1 MATVTFIPKS
11 STSSA
16 NWEDPTIWSGDVVP
30 NDPSVDVVISTPVS
44 GQPTTITAG
53 AAHSIGSLSISNDYL
68 TLTASLTIAHDV
80 NISPG
85 AIIDTHVSMSV
96 GGSLTNNGM
105 DIGSRG
111 SLSVSGLF
119 QNQSLIVGDGL
130 TVTAGSFTNTGQL
143 QASGGDLTVTVAPG
157 GFTNLSGSTL
167 TGGAYTAR
175 GGSVYLNVGGLIAT
189 DAATINLDGGMVY
202 SYDDVGHAYI
212 SVNSSLHSIAASGT
226 LSLGASQGFSPGD
239 LTVDGSVAL
248 SSGSDLHSTRL
259 TVDAGGVVSSLG
271 GTIRGPVVDNGTIIA
286 GFSQPQA
293 PRGTG
298 LVTPTLD
305 ITGPVSG
312 TGTLEVGFPD
322 VIFIPASGGKNSI
335 QPASLELGAAV
346 SSNVVFVSNVGIL
359 TLDAPSTFSGQ
370 ISPISGD
377 EIFLN
382 GIAFSSVTGFSY
394 SGNSSAGTLAIHTAS
409 SELDLGFRGD
419 FETTDFSL
427 AANGSTSLLLTV
439 NVTPPIIQ
447 SNGGGDTATVTIPEN
462 TTAVTTVVATGHSSV
477 SYGIV
482 GGSDA
487 AKFHIDASTGVLSF
501 VAPPDFE
508 TPLDLDHNNS
518 YIVQVSASDR
528 GVSDTQTITVSITD
542 VNDTVPPA
550 PTPPTLHWTR
560 SVDVGPHPAGWLPAG
575 IGDFNGDATSDL
587 AWYNASTNG
596 IDIWKLS
603 NGQWAGSSDLGSHPA
618 GYQPAG
624 FGDFNH
630 DGTSDVLWF
639 NPTTR
644 DVDVWKLSNGQWA
657 GNVGIGSHPAGW
669 LPSGVGDF
677 NGDGTSDVLW
687 YNASTR
693 DADIWK
699 ITNGQWAGSVD
710 NGTHP
715 AGYQPSLTG
724 DFNGDGTSDIA
735 WYNPT
740 TGDVDIWMISNAQW
754 AGSVDPGAH
763 PAGWQPL
770 GAADF
775 NLDGTS
781 DIVWYNPTTNDID
794 IWLIKNG
801 QWAGSIDIGT
811 HPAGSIAVG
820 VGDFDHNGVPDIMWR
835 DTTTGHIDNW
845 MLAYS

>member
-11 STSSA
+11 STDSVS
-16 NWEDPTIWSGDVVP
+16 WEDPTIWSGGVVP
-30 NDPSVDVVISTPVS
+30 NDPSVDVVIPTTTVA
-44 GQPTTITAG
+44 GQPYNSTITATG
-53 AAHSIGSLSISNDYL
+53 AHSIGSLSISDNSL
-68 TLTASLTIAHDV
+68 ILKASLTIAHDV
-80 NISPG
+80 NVSPG
-85 AIIDTHVSMSV
+85 ASIDTRVSMSV
-96 GGSLTNNGM
+96 GGSLTNNGIA
-105 DIGSRG
+105 IGGTG

-119 QNQSLIVGDGL
+119 QNQSLIDGHGL
-130 TVTAGSFTNTGQL
+130 TVTAGSLTNTGQL
-143 QASGGDLTVTVAPG
+143 EASGGNLTVTLAPG

-167 TGGAYTAR
+167 TGGTYTAFS
-175 GGSVYLNVGGLIAT
+175 GSGVYLDVGGVIAT
-189 DAATINLDGGMVY
+189 DAATINLNFGGMVY

-212 SVNSSLHSIAASGT
+212 PVTSSLHSIAASGT
-226 LSLGASQGFSPGD
+226 LSLGASQTFNWGD
-239 LTVDGSVAL
+239 LTVDGSVLL
-248 SSGSDLHSTRL
+248 SSSTALNSTHL

-271 GTIRGPVVDNGTIIA
+271 GTIGGPVVDNGTILA

-293 PRGTG
+293 PRGPG

-305 ITGPVSG
+305 IAGPVSG
-312 TGTLEVGFPD
+312 AGTLEIGFPD
-322 VIFIPASGGKNSI
+322 VFFITGSGGKNQI
-335 QPASLELGAAV
+335 TPASLQLDAAA
-346 SSNVVFVSNVGIL
+346 SSNVVFESSAGVL
-359 TLDAPSTFSGQ
+359 TLNAPSAFSGQ
-370 ISPISGD
+370 ISPIAGD
-377 EIFLN
+377 QIFLN

-394 SGNSSAGTLAIHTAS
+394 SGSGSAGTLAIHTGS
-409 SELDLGFRGD
+409 SEIDLGFLGA
-419 FETTDFSL
+419 FETADFSL
-427 AANGSTSLLLTV
+427 AANGSTSLLLTIK
-439 NVTPPIIQ
+439 VTPPIIS

-462 TTAVTTVVATGHSSV
+462 TTAVTTVVADGPPPV
-477 SYGIV
+477 SYAIS

-501 VAPPDFE
+501 IAPPDFE
-508 TPLDLDHNNS
+508 IPLDQDHNNS
-518 YIVQVSASDR
+518 YVVQVSALDR
-528 GVSDTQTITVSITD
+528 GLADTQTITVSITD
-542 VNDTVPPA
+542 VNDPL
-550 PTPPTLHWTR
+550 PTLHWTR
-560 SVDVGPHPAGWLPAG
+560 SIDVGPHPAGWAPAG

-587 AWYNASTNG
+587 AWYNASTND

-603 NGQWAGSSDLGSHPA
+603 NGQWAGSADTGTHPA

-639 NPTTR
+639 NPSTR
-644 DVDVWKLSNGQWA
+644 DLDLWKVSNGQWA
-657 GNVGIGSHPAGW
+657 GSVDIGSHPAGY

-687 YNASTR
+687 YNATTR

-710 NGTHP
+710 IGTHP

-740 TGDVDIWMISNAQW
+740 TNALDIWKISNGQW
-754 AGSVDPGAH
+754 AGSADTGAH

-794 IWLIKNG
+794 VWLIKNG
-801 QWAGSIDIGT
+801 QWAGSFDLGA
-811 HPAGSIAVG
+811 HPAGAVAVG
-820 VGDFDHNGVPDIMWR
+820 VGDFDHNGVSDIMWR
-835 DTTTGHIDNW
+835 DTTTGHIENW
-845 MLAYS
+845 MLAFS